1 MTANYEQEATLI
13 ADLIAQKPAAFEYL
27 VKTYYVTLSRV
38 AIAIAGPDQAEG
50 IVQEAWISILKAL
63 PKFQGRST
71 LKTWMCR
78 IVANQAKTRI
88 KKNSRTENF
97 DHLDEDL
104 FQSRFKQNDH
114 WQEPPVEWDYST
126 PEQVLEESQ
135 LKKCIAATLKKLTD
149 MQQAVFSMRY
159 MQNYSLSDICNILDV
174 TDSNVRVIL
183 HRSRHRLL
191 ETIERFQ
198 VTGEC

>member
-1 MTANYEQEATLI
+1 M
-13 ADLIAQKPAAFEYL
+13 
-27 VKTYYVTLSRV
+27 
-38 AIAIAGPDQAEG
+38 
-50 IVQEAWISILKAL
+50 
-63 PKFQGRST
+63 
-71 LKTWMCR
+71 
-78 IVANQAKTRI
+78 
-88 KKNSRTENF
+88 
-97 DHLDEDL
+97 
-104 FQSRFKQNDH
+104 
-114 WQEPPVEWDYST
+114 EWDFST
-126 PEQVLEESQ
+126 PEQILEESQ
-135 LKKCIAATLKKLTD
+135 LKKCIAATLKNLTD

>member
-1 MTANYEQEATLI
+1 MTAKYEQEESLI

-27 VKTYYVTLSRV
+27 VKTYYVSLSRV

-71 LKTWMCR
+71 LKTWMSR
-78 IVANQAKTRI
+78 IVANEAKTRI

-97 DHLDEDL
+97 DHMDEDQ
-104 FQSRFKQNDH
+104 FQSRFKSNDH
-114 WQEPPVEWDYST
+114 WQEPPVKWDFST
-126 PEQVLEESQ
+126 PEQILEESQ

-159 MQNYSLSDICNILDV
+159 MENYSLSDICNILDV

-183 HRSRHRLL
+183 HRSRNRLL